1 MLFRNVDC
9 ECTQSMI
16 HNDDDDD
23 GDGLVIDCNDN
34 IQSHNE
40 S

>member
-16 HNDDDDD
+16 HNDD